1 LKKLG
6 KDCAQSVIMYRLRDW
21 LVSRQRYWGVP
32 IPVVF
37 RDKNTLGVQKDQLPL
52 LLPEITDVQ
61 LLKKSSPL
69 SRIDEFINVLI
80 DGVPHNREADTMDTF
95 MDSSW
100 YFLRFLDP

>member
-1 LKKLG
+1 
-6 KDCAQSVIMYRLRDW
+6 MYRLRDW

-37 RDKNTLGVQKDQLPL
+37 GENNTLGVQKDQLPL

-69 SRIDEFINVLI
+69 SRIDEFVNVLI
-80 DGVPHNREADTMDTF
+80 DGVPHNRESDTMDTF